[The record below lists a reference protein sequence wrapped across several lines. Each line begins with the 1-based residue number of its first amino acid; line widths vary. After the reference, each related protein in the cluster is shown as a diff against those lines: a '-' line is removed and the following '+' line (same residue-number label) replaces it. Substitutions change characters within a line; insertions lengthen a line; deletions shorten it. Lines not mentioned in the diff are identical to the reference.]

1 MSASSSMMDVTK
13 LLIAWSN
20 GEQEALDRL
29 VSLVYAELH
38 RLAHRYMARERP
50 GHTLE
55 TTALVNEA
63 YLRLVDAKNMSWQNR
78 AHFFATSAQIMRRI
92 LVDFARS
99 RNYLK
104 RGAGAQKV
112 SLDEA
117 LLISPRPSRDLI
129 ALDDALKA
137 LAIKDA
143 RKASVVELRFFGGLS
158 VDETSEVLKVSP
170 DTVLRDWRLSKA
182 WLAREMGRAETS
194 EK

>member
-1 MSASSSMMDVTK
+1 MMDVTK